1 MQIFPDSLIT
11 ILFNSLNKCVTHVKF
26 LTTQTLGT
34 KVKEKEKRL
43 SFHLQIVS
51 KGKKNFLNHF
61 MYAW

>member
-1 MQIFPDSLIT
+1 
-11 ILFNSLNKCVTHVKF
+11 VKF